1 MDEFELISRITTPN
15 IYKRK
20 EVKVGVGDDAAV
32 YSARTEFHEIVCID
46 TMVEGVHFRSDFSS
60 PSEIGY
66 KALAINISDI
76 AAMGGIPKYY
86 LVSIAIPQRWN
97 ENQIEEMYE
106 GMKELAKLYHM
117 DLLGGDTVSTQDKLV
132 ITVTAIGEIGKGKA
146 CLRSNARLDDVVF
159 VTGYLGSSA
168 AGLSLLYNECNIGDE
183 ALRQYF
189 LQRHKK
195 PVPRV
200 DVGLVCSRFG
210 RVALNDI
217 SDGLSSELNEIAEA
231 SNVTIEI
238 NKEQLPVHPELKKFG
253 SKWEEWALFGGE
265 DFELAG
271 TIPREKWDAFYSA
284 CLAEKIQVYP
294 IGHVTK
300 QGISKVF
307 LNENHHAA
315 ILEKK
320 GYNHFKQR

>member
-1 MDEFELISRITTPN
+1 MDEFELISRITHNTYN
-15 IYKRK
+15 RK
-20 EVKVGVGDDAAV
+20 EVKVGVGDDAAI
-32 YSARTEFHEIVCID
+32 YSARTEFNEIVCVD
-46 TMVEGVHFRSDFSS
+46 TMVEGIHFLTHFSS

-86 LVSIAIPQRWN
+86 LVSLAIPSTWR
-97 ENQIEEMYE
+97 EEQIDEMYG
-106 GMKELAKLYHM
+106 GMKDLAKLYHM
-117 DLLGGDTVSTQDKLV
+117 DLLGGDTVSTEDKLI
-132 ITVTAIGEIGKGKA
+132 ITVTAIGEIEKGKA
-146 CLRSNARLDDVVF
+146 CLRSYARPGDTVF

-168 AGLSLLYNECNIGDE
+168 AGLSLLYKECKIESD

-200 DVGLVCSRFG
+200 DVGLICSRYG

-238 NKEQLPVHPELKKFG
+238 NKEQLPVHPELKKLG
-253 SKWEEWALFGGE
+253 SKWEEWVLFGGE

-271 TIPREKWDAFYSA
+271 TIPHEVWDDFYKECEA
-284 CLAEKIQVYP
+284 AKIQVYP

-300 QGISKVF
+300 QGVSKVF
-307 LNENHHAA
+307 LNENNHAE
-315 ILEKK
+315 ILGKK